1 MNRDATRNL
10 FFEEKP
16 MQKTAATLK
25 DVNAVYDGPE
35 GLLWE
40 LIMGE
45 QVHIG
50 GFKSSKILADKA
62 GIKAEMK
69 GLDLCSC
76 LGAGM
81 RFLARNYGCSMC
93 GVDGTKGIHQKAIDR
108 AKQEGLQNKL
118 EFKLG
123 DVTAAPYPDKAFD
136 FVWGEDA
143 WCYVVDKDKLISE
156 AARVLKPGGT
166 LAFTDWIEGPKGLS
180 DEEAKRINTFM
191 KFPYMESLRGY
202 SNLIEKHG
210 FKLVSAEDLT
220 PEFAGYC
227 DLYIKMLTE
236 QLTYDALKII
246 GNDMNMFQGLGGEM
260 MYMAQKAHEGKMG
273 RGRFIA
279 VKK

>member
-1 MNRDATRNL
+1 
-10 FFEEKP
+10 
-16 MQKTAATLK
+16 MQKTNFTLK
-25 DVNAVYDGPE
+25 DVSADYSGPV
-35 GLLWE
+35 GQLWE

-50 GFKSSKILADKA
+50 GFKSSKTLADKA
-62 GIKAEMK
+62 GIKAGMK
-69 GLDLCSC
+69 GIDLCSC

-81 RFLARNYGCSMC
+81 RFLAKNYGCTMA
-93 GVDGTKGIHQKAIDR
+93 GVDGTKAMYQKAIER
-108 AKQEGLQNKL
+108 AKQEGLQDKL

-123 DVTAAPYPDKAFD
+123 DVMAIPYPDKSFD

-143 WCYVVDKDKLISE
+143 WCYVTDKDKLIAE
-156 AARVLKPGGT
+156 ATRVLKSGGK
-166 LAFTDWIEGPKGLS
+166 LVFTDWIEGPKGLN
-180 DEEAKRINTFM
+180 DVEANRINTFM
-191 KFPYMESLRGY
+191 KFPYMESLAGY
-202 SNLIEKHG
+202 KKLIEKHG
-210 FKLVSAEDLT
+210 FKVIEAEDLT

-246 GNDMNMFQGLGGEM
+246 NNDMQMFQGLGGEM
-260 MYMAQKAHEGKMG
+260 MFMAEKAHEGKMG